1 MIDATGV
8 IRTLQGLLGGAGLW
22 SHPPD
27 DPFPTLRAWLDDAR
41 ASTRY
46 DDPNAMVLA
55 TATPDAVPSARVVL
69 CKDIEPDAITFF
81 TNYDSRKGR
90 ELAANPRAAAV
101 FHWPHARRQAR
112 VEGTVERLTDPE
124 NDAYFATRPL
134 LSRIG
139 AVASRQS
146 EVLPSRADLL
156 QRALAVAGSS
166 LSSEGVRRPSWWGGF
181 RLRASAVELWCAG
194 EGRLHDRVRW
204 LRTSTGWS
212 HDLLWP

>member
-1 MIDATGV
+1 MDTPGV
-8 IRTLQGLLGGAGLW
+8 MRTLRGLLSGAGVW

-41 ASTRY
+41 ASNRY

-55 TATPDAVPSARVVL
+55 TATPDGVPSARVVL

-81 TNYDSRKGR
+81 TNYESRKGR

-112 VEGTVERLTDPE
+112 VEGAVERLSDAE

-146 EVLPSRADLL
+146 EVLASRADLL
-156 QRALAVAGSS
+156 ERALAVAGKS
-166 LSSEGVRRPSWWGGF
+166 LTSEGVRRPPWWGGF

-212 HDLLWP
+212 HDMLWP